1 MSRPLSVTST
11 TNFHA
16 LGNYATLT
24 MLGIFYTFTPRAQA
38 IDELLTPRWAG
49 VIMAS
54 MLALGFAALCI
65 AVTAAKRKDP
75 TALLQAE
82 AVVLWLLVLDLGIL
96 LTAVLI
102 KFGPVVAM
110 TSSILLFGILF
121 GSAGRAWQAWSE
133 YRHLMRAR
141 CSPQTTIEVAA
152 EPDRE

>member
-1 MSRPLSVTST
+1 MNKPLSVTST

-38 IDELLTPRWAG
+38 IDDLLTPRWAG

-54 MLALGFAALCI
+54 MLALGFAALCL
-65 AVTAAKRKDP
+65 AVAAARRRDP
-75 TALLQAE
+75 TAMLQAE

-96 LTAVLI
+96 LAAVLV

-121 GSAGRAWQAWSE
+121 GSAGRAWQAWAE
-133 YRHLMRAR
+133 YRRLMRAR
-141 CSPQTTIEVAA
+141 HKPHTTVEVAA
-152 EPDRE
+152 EPDQE